1 LPDAGSSGCGFLYDV
16 NGSWNFGQRQ
26 FFNTR
31 ISPYL
36 TIGAGGLTAEIKDAA
51 STYIRSDGVK
61 FADGTFVPSG
71 RSILLNDGD
80 TFLTVDYGGG
90 IKAMNLWGPMGLRAD
105 IKGRTLPN
113 FFGQTLTWPELTGGV
128 TFTWGRTRRK
138 PPVPAVRPTMNR

>member
-1 LPDAGSSGCGFLYDV
+1 MPDAGSSGCGFLYDV

-61 FADGTFVPSG
+61 FADRTLVPSG
-71 RSILLNDGD
+71 RSILRNDGD
-80 TFLTVDYGGG
+80 TFLAVNYGGG
-90 IKAMNLWGPMGLRAD
+90 IKAMNLWGPMGLWFNLEMTVGPA
-105 IKGRTLPN
+105 
-113 FFGQTLTWPELTGGV
+113 
-128 TFTWGRTRRK
+128 
-138 PPVPAVRPTMNR
+138 VPAATRVNWEAVEDGTNAV

>member
-1 LPDAGSSGCGFLYDV
+1 V

-80 TFLTVDYGGG
+80 TFLTD
-90 IKAMNLWGPMGLRAD
+90 GPSRRYQRAD
-105 IKGRTLPN
+105 TSEFLWSN
-113 FFGQTLTWPELTGGV
+113 ANL
-128 TFTWGRTRRK
+128 
-138 PPVPAVRPTMNR
+138 A